1 MEDKEIEARLVKTF
15 AAKAS
20 LTEANCIQ
28 LARWAVEALKE
39 PASGAAKPAAPAAP
53 AATAAAP
60 LAGAT
65 TQPPPSPPVTPTAG
79 QART

>member
-1 MEDKEIEARLVKTF
+1 MDDKEIEARLAKTF

-28 LARWAVEALKE
+28 LARWAVEALKD
-39 PASGAAKPAAPAAP
+39 PAAGTAKSAAPAAP
-53 AATAAAP
+53 AAAP